1 MRLFRLVSTELPTE
15 LRQFLEDL
23 ATTEGRLAV
32 SAAIVFLTLLCVVV
46 LVPYILR
53 RVNVFIADR
62 LLSDTSRGVLD
73 VLTAYIPTTFG
84 VLAIRVIQIALLVS
98 ALIAMLIVWG
108 LVDVALGVVRFAGV
122 SAPLFGQIGIT
133 FLVLFFTYVAL
144 DLFGDAIRQYSQGA
158 DRITEHQ
165 QEIAL
170 RLGHVTILVFGFGA
184 LLTLWGVDLSGL
196 LVGAGFL
203 GIVVGFAARQTLG
216 SIIAGFVLMFSRPF
230 TIGDW
235 IEIGGDE
242 GIVTDITIV
251 NTHMRNFDGESIVM
265 PNDIVSNKPIT
276 NRSKQGHLR
285 LRIDVGVDYSTDTE
299 HAQDVALQT
308 LDDIDIVSDS
318 PPPDVVPTG
327 FDDSAVIL
335 ELRVWIDRPTPPRK
349 WRATRAVVHNV
360 KAAFES
366 EGIKIP
372 FPQRELS
379 GRAETEGFRIRG
391 EAPPGTDEIGASQRT
406 AGTAQQTGNT
416 AQDAD
421 GTESTVDE

>member
-1 MRLFRLVSTELPTE
+1 MRSFRLVSTELPTE

-32 SAAIVFLTLLCVVV
+32 SAGIVFLTLLCAVV
-46 LVPYILR
+46 LVPRILR
-53 RVNVFIADR
+53 RVNAFVADR
-62 LLSDTSRGVLD
+62 LLSDTSRGVINL
-73 VLTAYIPTTFG
+73 LTDYIPTTFG
-84 VLAIRVIQIALLVS
+84 GLVIRAIQLALFVS
-98 ALIAMLIVWG
+98 AVIAMLIVWG
-108 LVDVALGVVRFAGV
+108 LIDVALSVVQLAGV
-122 SAPLFGQIGIT
+122 SAPLFGQLGIT
-133 FLVLFFTYVAL
+133 LLVLFFTYVAL

-158 DRITEHQ
+158 DRVTEHQ

-184 LLTLWGVDLSGL
+184 LLTLWGVNLSGL

-251 NTHMRNFDGESIVM
+251 NTHMRNFDGESIVI

-285 LRIDVGVDYSTDTE
+285 LRIECGVDYSTDTE
-299 HAQDVALQT
+299 HAQDIALETLEDIEIVA
-308 LDDIDIVSDS
+308 DS

-327 FDDSAVIL
+327 FGDSAVIL

-349 WRATRAVVHNV
+349 WRATRAVVHEV
-360 KAAFES
+360 KAAFEA

-379 GRAETEGFRIRG
+379 GRAETEGFRIQSG
-391 EAPPGTDEIGASQRT
+391 TPP
-406 AGTAQQTGNT
+406 
-416 AQDAD
+416 AD
-421 GTESTVDE
+421 GTRGSGSESGDRTAVDGDSSSDT